1 MEVIIRIN
9 GFRHNHGCTDVD
21 NSEKLSQIADR
32 WAKKIAAAG
41 TEKIDPTSPY
51 GQLVCSHSSG
61 SNIAK
66 ACVVKWYGAV
76 QYFDWAEPKLT
87 PKSSPF
93 TQLVWKKNTEAGVG
107 FAKGGGIKRN
117 NVGGKYYVVVLFNP
131 GQDAKENIKE
141 NVLPATGKLANSD
154 ESQTFT
160 F

>member
-21 NSEKLSQIADR
+21 NSEKLSQIADQ
-32 WAKKIAAAG
+32 WAKKIAAEG

-107 FAKGGGIKRN
+107 FAKGGDIKRN

-154 ESQTFT
+154 ESRTFT